1 MKIGKK
7 ELSELYEKACNSND
21 GFSRI
26 CLHNIGSE
34 KVQLMIIAAS
44 PGTIYPPISDNMKG
58 WITYTVLSGSLT
70 IRTYKQQN
78 KELTNVQNTYSL
90 EFGETIKIDRNIF
103 RETICDKER
112 GAIYME
118 VIEGS
123 FDKSKRSYLN

>member
-7 ELSELYEKACNSND
+7 ELSELYKKACKSND
-21 GFSRI
+21 GLSRI

-44 PGTIYPPISDNMKG
+44 PGKVYPAISDNIKG
-58 WITYTVLSGSLT
+58 WITYTVLEGSLT
-70 IRTYKQQN
+70 INTYKKQN
-78 KELTNVQNTYSL
+78 KELRNIQNTFSL
-90 EFGETIKIDRNIF
+90 ELGETIKIDRNIF